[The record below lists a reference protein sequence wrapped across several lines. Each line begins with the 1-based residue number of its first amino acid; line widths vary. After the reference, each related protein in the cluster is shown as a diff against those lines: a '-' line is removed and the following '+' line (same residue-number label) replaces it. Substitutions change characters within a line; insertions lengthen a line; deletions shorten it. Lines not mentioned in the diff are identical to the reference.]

1 VGESENKRI
10 WVRMR
15 VRVRECVRKNVGE
28 NESVGVRKCVYEWEG
43 IREEGGIEKEQ
54 REVIQGI
61 ISFHQHRA
69 LA

>member
-28 NESVGVRKCVYEWEG
+28 NESVGVRKCVYE
-43 IREEGGIEKEQ
+43 
-54 REVIQGI
+54 
-61 ISFHQHRA
+61 
-69 LA
+69 